1 MADENELTPPPASVP
16 VNEKVGDLLRKE
28 RITRRI
34 ALETIAKDLKLN
46 VRYIRS
52 LESNEYHDL
61 PADPY
66 VRVYLRS
73 LAKYL
78 QLDSED
84 ILKKFYEERGIHD
97 EKYRKGSDSQ
107 IAVTMSDQG
116 RKKEAK
122 PWLIILGV
130 LLALAVVSLVVKKM
144 GGSQSSPPSAA
155 VQTQTGHQ
163 ADSQAAKQKNRSQID
178 SSEDSLLGSLIPHD
192 QPPKSDSAKAAVVKD
207 TTTMTFEIRVKPGR
221 DSVWIQAF
229 TDGTSWK
236 NWLRPGQLK
245 RLTARDSLNI
255 HVGNNRLL
263 EYTLNGNPMK
273 LNTTDVAIFKIG
285 KPSLQPELWNLAKW
299 NLIFK
304 NRL

>member
-1 MADENELTPPPASVP
+1 MAEESEMTASPAGEGA
-16 VNEKVGDLLRKE
+16 NEKVGDILRKE

-66 VRVYLRS
+66 IRVYLRS

-78 QLDSED
+78 QLDPEA

-107 IAVTMSDQG
+107 ITITMSDQE
-116 RKKEAK
+116 RKKETK

-130 LLALAVVSLVVKKM
+130 ILALAAFSLIAKKM
-144 GGSQSSPPSAA
+144 GGGQSTPSLAA
-155 VQTQTGHQ
+155 TPQAAHQ
-163 ADSQAAKQKNRSQID
+163 GDSLSAKQKNRTQID

-192 QPPKSDSAKAAVVKD
+192 QPQPVDTAKAVTKD
-207 TTTMTFEIRVKPGR
+207 TTPMTFEIRVKPGR

-229 TDGTSWK
+229 SDGVSWK

-245 RLTARDSLNI
+245 KLTARDSINI

-263 EYTLNGNPMK
+263 DYTLNGKPMP

-285 KPSLQPELWNLAKW
+285 KSTLQPELWNLAKW